1 VNDEVSASIVYAVLQ
16 EYKILD
22 FNDEEVDADM
32 VITEILE
39 KHYGLNKTPYS

>member
-1 VNDEVSASIVYAVLQ
+1 VYAVLQ

>member
-1 VNDEVSASIVYAVLQ
+1 MNDEVSTSVVYAVLK

-32 VITEILE
+32 IITEILE
-39 KHYGLNKTPYS
+39 KHYRLI